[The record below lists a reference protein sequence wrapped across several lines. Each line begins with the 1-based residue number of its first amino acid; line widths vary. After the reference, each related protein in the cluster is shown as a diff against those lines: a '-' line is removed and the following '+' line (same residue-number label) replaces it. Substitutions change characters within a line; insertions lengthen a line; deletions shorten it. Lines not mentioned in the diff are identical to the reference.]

1 VDELKVE
8 NLKFNVHGILLA
20 GRWMGAAGLCLLAV
34 IGMGGN
40 VHADWLVEEA
50 RWHVSAHGQV
60 ACRDCHG
67 EIPQK
72 AHPDPARVD
81 RPAGAGFRPEH
92 CTGCHGSVLSDLE
105 RGRHG
110 GRALAAGEDYERCLA
125 CHDPH
130 TQLRVSGAGAY
141 DPGRPPE
148 TQCGTCHPPRER
160 LPQLT
165 PADEACMGCH
175 RAVSPDAP
183 GAALHFRALC
193 LACHGQEGAAAGA
206 MPVGAPAPL
215 DLTPEGFY
223 PHREISCLACHPA
236 AARYGH
242 SRQKPGDCRTCH
254 VRHHEGIIHD
264 AHLTV
269 ACGACHLNEI
279 LPRKDRE
286 TGTIGWER
294 RTGAPARLHQMALP
308 AGEDSCR
315 RCHHAAN
322 ALGAAAMVLPP
333 KSVICMPCHAA
344 TPSASDATTLAAL
357 LVFAAGLAL
366 SLSFWFSGTIPG
378 AAAEGFLP
386 KTVWIAGRIVTTI
399 FSIKIFRIAKN
410 LMLEGLLQVK
420 LYRQSRGRWL
430 IHGLIVWPIFLRFAW
445 GLAALV
451 GSRWAPGQGWPWV
464 LLDKNHWGHG
474 IFFDATGGMIIAGV
488 MLALLRRVSHG
499 GRRLPALPRHD
510 PLAAGLLGAVVLAG
524 FVLSGMRIAMTGFP
538 AGSGFSFA
546 GDMLSRFFHGVSGL
560 EDIYGILWYGHAV
573 LTGAFVA
580 YLPFSRMFHIVLA
593 PVLIALNA
601 AEPHP
606 QGKGR

>member
-1 VDELKVE
+1 MKRALSFLSGV
-8 NLKFNVHGILLA
+8 LLS
-20 GRWMGAAGLCLLAV
+20 
-34 IGMGGN
+34 IGVGGHA
-40 VHADWLVEEA
+40 HADWLVEEA

-60 ACRDCHG
+60 GCRDCHG

-72 AHPDPARVD
+72 AHPDPAHVN
-81 RPAGAGFRPEH
+81 RPSGAGFRSEN
-92 CTGCHGSVLSDLE
+92 CTGCHASVLAELGE
-105 RGRHG
+105 GRHG
-110 GRALAAGEDYERCLA
+110 GRAVDSGEDYTRCLT

-141 DPGRPPE
+141 DPARPADAP
-148 TQCGTCHPPRER
+148 CGTCHAPRER
-160 LPQLT
+160 LPELS

-175 RAVSPDAP
+175 RAVASDAP
-183 GAALHFRALC
+183 GAALYSRTLC
-193 LACHGQEGAAAGA
+193 LACHRPEGAAAGA
-206 MPVGAPAPL
+206 MPAGSPAAL
-215 DLTPEGFY
+215 DLTPKGFF
-223 PHREISCLACHPA
+223 PHTETSCLACHPE

-242 SRQKPGDCRTCH
+242 SRQTPGDCRTCH

-322 ALGAAAMVLPP
+322 ALGAAAMVLPA

-344 TPSASDATTLAAL
+344 TLSVSDATTLAAL
-357 LVFAAGLAL
+357 LVFAVGLVL
-366 SLSFWFSGTIPG
+366 SLSFWFSGSLPG
-378 AAAEGFLP
+378 VAAASSLQ
-386 KTVWIAGRIVTTI
+386 KSIWVAGRIVKTV
-399 FSIKIFRIAKN
+399 FSIKIFGIAKN
-410 LMLEGLLQVK
+410 FMLEGLLQMK

-445 GLAALV
+445 GLAAFL
-451 GSRWAPGQGWPWV
+451 GSRWAPGQDLPWV

-488 MLALLRRVSHG
+488 LLAVLRRLFV
-499 GRRLPALPRHD
+499 RMERMPALPRHD
-510 PLAAGLLGAVVLAG
+510 HLASGLLGAIVLGG

-538 AGSGFSFA
+538 PGSGFSFM
-546 GDMLSRFFHGVSGL
+546 GDLISRFFYGVPGL
-560 EDIYGILWYGHAV
+560 GDIYGVLWYVHAV
-573 LTGAFVA
+573 MTGAFVA

-606 QGKGR
+606 EGKGR